1 MEWLTNQFQGNA
13 SVEDSLVYGIS
24 RAARKACAGITFI
37 LFSFA
42 ASAQTAEQSIEL
54 GEVEVKAARIVH
66 KTDGLLLYPS
76 DAQKEASSSGYSVLQ
91 KLSLPNIRI
100 DEDARNVST
109 IDNKGSVQL
118 RINGIIVDQAEMLS
132 LDPKSIRKIDFID
145 NPGVRYGDGV
155 AYVIDITTRRATSG
169 YTVGT
174 FLSQSLNAENGN
186 YTVYGKWNTGKSE
199 LSLNYDFGYKDF
211 DGNRMEETAYCHLN
225 DGSVYTIQRNDIAS
239 RSRRFNNRVKLTYN
253 LADST
258 RYVFQASLS
267 GDFSQKSVIDG
278 TEEYIAIQ
286 QDNSRTGSPVL
297 DLYYF
302 QQLTPRQSVTLNA
315 VGTYIDTNSSTS
327 YDEGSPYR
335 YNVDGKTYSLM
346 SEAIYENKLKPFT
359 LSTGIN
365 YSQKYTNNT
374 YTGDVS
380 SLTLMHNNR
389 FYLFSEIKGYWG
401 KLRYSVGIGASY
413 LHYRQQ
419 EHTYDYWTFCPK
431 AALSYDFTNAL
442 QVSYNFQSNERTSRI
457 DMINDAMIRTNS
469 MEWTAGSPDLKPNRE
484 TYHTLRLSY
493 SEARLQ
499 AYIEGFYKIC
509 HRPNMAVYER
519 TADDQFIYT
528 QRNQKEID
536 ALQTA
541 GYVNYWLLPD
551 KLSVA
556 LYGGLF
562 RCFNFGYDYTHCYT
576 SYFLTGNVH
585 AYLGNFSLQAYAD
598 NGWRFLEGES
608 KGYNGNS
615 ILLKGSY
622 QYKSCQFSL
631 AWQLPLMQRYK
642 MFETD
647 ILNRNLQKS
656 TALYSTD
663 ICNLVSL
670 TVTWR
675 LHKGRKYR
683 TVNKTI
689 QLKDS
694 DTGIIR

>member
-1 MEWLTNQFQGNA
+1 M
-13 SVEDSLVYGIS
+13 
-24 RAARKACAGITFI
+24 
-37 LFSFA
+37 
-42 ASAQTAEQSIEL
+42 
-54 GEVEVKAARIVH
+54 
-66 KTDGLLLYPS
+66 
-76 DAQKEASSSGYSVLQ
+76 
-91 KLSLPNIRI
+91 
-100 DEDARNVST
+100 
-109 IDNKGSVQL
+109 
-118 RINGIIVDQAEMLS
+118 
-132 LDPKSIRKIDFID
+132 
-145 NPGVRYGDGV
+145 
-155 AYVIDITTRRATSG
+155 
-169 YTVGT
+169 
-174 FLSQSLNAENGN
+174 
-186 YTVYGKWNTGKSE
+186 
-199 LSLNYDFGYKDF
+199 
-211 DGNRMEETAYCHLN
+211 N

-239 RSRRFNNRVKLTYN
+239 RSRYFNNSVKLTYN

-267 GDFSQKSVIDG
+267 GDFNHVPGDFNRKNVVDG
-278 TEEYIAIQ
+278 TNEYVATQ

-335 YNVDGKTYSLM
+335 YNVDGKTYSLL

-359 LSTGIN
+359 LTAGIN
-365 YSQKYTNNT
+365 YSQKYTNNA

-389 FYLFSEIKGYWG
+389 LYLFSEIKGYWG
-401 KLRYSVGIGASY
+401 KLRYSAGVGASY

-457 DMINDAMIRTNS
+457 AMISDAMIRTNS

-493 SEARLQ
+493 SDTRLQ
-499 AYIEGFYKIC
+499 AYIEGFYRLC

-536 ALQTA
+536 VLQTS
-541 GYVNYWLLPD
+541 GYANYWLLPE

-576 SYFLTGNVH
+576 SYFLTGNVQ

-598 NGWRFLEGES
+598 NGWRFLEGET
-608 KGYNGNS
+608 KGYNGSS
-615 ILLKGSY
+615 IVLKGSY
-622 QYKSCQFSL
+622 QYKSCQFAL
-631 AWQLPLMQRYK
+631 AWQLPLIQRYK

-670 TVTWR
+670 TITWR

-683 TVNKTI
+683 AVNKSI

-694 DTGIIR
+694 DTGIIQ

>member
-1 MEWLTNQFQGNA
+1 
-13 SVEDSLVYGIS
+13 
-24 RAARKACAGITFI
+24 
-37 LFSFA
+37 
-42 ASAQTAEQSIEL
+42 
-54 GEVEVKAARIVH
+54 
-66 KTDGLLLYPS
+66 
-76 DAQKEASSSGYSVLQ
+76 
-91 KLSLPNIRI
+91 
-100 DEDARNVST
+100 
-109 IDNKGSVQL
+109 
-118 RINGIIVDQAEMLS
+118 
-132 LDPKSIRKIDFID
+132 
-145 NPGVRYGDGV
+145 
-155 AYVIDITTRRATSG
+155 
-169 YTVGT
+169 
-174 FLSQSLNAENGN
+174 
-186 YTVYGKWNTGKSE
+186 
-199 LSLNYDFGYKDF
+199 
-211 DGNRMEETAYCHLN
+211 
-225 DGSVYTIQRNDIAS
+225 
-239 RSRRFNNRVKLTYN
+239 
-253 LADST
+253 
-258 RYVFQASLS
+258 
-267 GDFSQKSVIDG
+267 
-278 TEEYIAIQ
+278 
-286 QDNSRTGSPVL
+286 
-297 DLYYF
+297 
-302 QQLTPRQSVTLNA
+302 
-315 VGTYIDTNSSTS
+315 
-327 YDEGSPYR
+327 
-335 YNVDGKTYSLM
+335 M

-359 LSTGIN
+359 LTAGIN
-365 YSQKYTNNT
+365 YSQKYTNNA

-389 FYLFSEIKGYWG
+389 LYLFSEIKGYWG
-401 KLRYSVGIGASY
+401 KLRYSAGVGASY

-457 DMINDAMIRTNS
+457 AMISDAMIRTNS

-493 SEARLQ
+493 SDTRLQ
-499 AYIEGFYKIC
+499 AYIEGFYRLC

-536 ALQTA
+536 VLQTS
-541 GYVNYWLLPD
+541 GYANYWLLPE

-576 SYFLTGNVH
+576 SYFLTGNVQ

-608 KGYNGNS
+608 KGYNGSS
-615 ILLKGSY
+615 IVLKGSY
-622 QYKSCQFSL
+622 QYKSCQFAL
-631 AWQLPLMQRYK
+631 AWQLPLIQRYK

-670 TVTWR
+670 TITWR

-683 TVNKTI
+683 AVNKSI

-694 DTGIIR
+694 DTGIIQ

>member
-1 MEWLTNQFQGNA
+1 MGKFKLPKN
-13 SVEDSLVYGIS
+13 
-24 RAARKACAGITFI
+24 
-37 LFSFA
+37 
-42 ASAQTAEQSIEL
+42 
-54 GEVEVKAARIVH
+54 
-66 KTDGLLLYPS
+66 
-76 DAQKEASSSGYSVLQ
+76 GYS
-91 KLSLPNIRI
+91 KF
-100 DEDARNVST
+100 ARYT
-109 IDNKGSVQL
+109 
-118 RINGIIVDQAEMLS
+118 
-132 LDPKSIRKIDFID
+132 
-145 NPGVRYGDGV
+145 
-155 AYVIDITTRRATSG
+155 YVIDITTRRATSG

-211 DGNRMEETAYCHLN
+211 DGNRMEETAYYHLN
-225 DGSVYTIQRNDIAS
+225 GGSVYTIQRNDIAS

-267 GDFSQKSVIDG
+267 GDFSHVPGDFNRKSVIDG

-457 DMINDAMIRTNS
+457 AMISDAMIRTNS

-622 QYKSCQFSL
+622 QYKSYQFSL

-647 ILNRNLQKS
+647 ILNCNLQKS

-675 LHKGRKYR
+675 LHKGHKYR

>member
-1 MEWLTNQFQGNA
+1 M
-13 SVEDSLVYGIS
+13 IS
-24 RAARKACAGITFI
+24 
-37 LFSFA
+37 
-42 ASAQTAEQSIEL
+42 
-54 GEVEVKAARIVH
+54 
-66 KTDGLLLYPS
+66 
-76 DAQKEASSSGYSVLQ
+76 
-91 KLSLPNIRI
+91 
-100 DEDARNVST
+100 
-109 IDNKGSVQL
+109 
-118 RINGIIVDQAEMLS
+118 
-132 LDPKSIRKIDFID
+132 
-145 NPGVRYGDGV
+145 
-155 AYVIDITTRRATSG
+155 
-169 YTVGT
+169 
-174 FLSQSLNAENGN
+174 
-186 YTVYGKWNTGKSE
+186 
-199 LSLNYDFGYKDF
+199 
-211 DGNRMEETAYCHLN
+211 
-225 DGSVYTIQRNDIAS
+225 
-239 RSRRFNNRVKLTYN
+239 
-253 LADST
+253 
-258 RYVFQASLS
+258 
-267 GDFSQKSVIDG
+267 
-278 TEEYIAIQ
+278 
-286 QDNSRTGSPVL
+286 
-297 DLYYF
+297 
-302 QQLTPRQSVTLNA
+302 
-315 VGTYIDTNSSTS
+315 
-327 YDEGSPYR
+327 
-335 YNVDGKTYSLM
+335 
-346 SEAIYENKLKPFT
+346 
-359 LSTGIN
+359 
-365 YSQKYTNNT
+365 
-374 YTGDVS
+374 
-380 SLTLMHNNR
+380 
-389 FYLFSEIKGYWG
+389 
-401 KLRYSVGIGASY
+401 
-413 LHYRQQ
+413 
-419 EHTYDYWTFCPK
+419 
-431 AALSYDFTNAL
+431 
-442 QVSYNFQSNERTSRI
+442 
-457 DMINDAMIRTNS
+457 DAMIRTNS

-622 QYKSCQFSL
+622 QYKSYQFSL

-647 ILNRNLQKS
+647 ILNCNLQKS

>member
-1 MEWLTNQFQGNA
+1 
-13 SVEDSLVYGIS
+13 
-24 RAARKACAGITFI
+24 
-37 LFSFA
+37 
-42 ASAQTAEQSIEL
+42 
-54 GEVEVKAARIVH
+54 
-66 KTDGLLLYPS
+66 
-76 DAQKEASSSGYSVLQ
+76 
-91 KLSLPNIRI
+91 
-100 DEDARNVST
+100 
-109 IDNKGSVQL
+109 
-118 RINGIIVDQAEMLS
+118 
-132 LDPKSIRKIDFID
+132 
-145 NPGVRYGDGV
+145 
-155 AYVIDITTRRATSG
+155 
-169 YTVGT
+169 
-174 FLSQSLNAENGN
+174 
-186 YTVYGKWNTGKSE
+186 
-199 LSLNYDFGYKDF
+199 
-211 DGNRMEETAYCHLN
+211 MEETAYCHLN

-267 GDFSQKSVIDG
+267 GDFSHVPGDFNQKSVIDG

-457 DMINDAMIRTNS
+457 AMISDAMIRTNS

>member
-1 MEWLTNQFQGNA
+1 MGKFKLPKN
-13 SVEDSLVYGIS
+13 
-24 RAARKACAGITFI
+24 
-37 LFSFA
+37 
-42 ASAQTAEQSIEL
+42 
-54 GEVEVKAARIVH
+54 
-66 KTDGLLLYPS
+66 
-76 DAQKEASSSGYSVLQ
+76 GYS
-91 KLSLPNIRI
+91 KF
-100 DEDARNVST
+100 ARYT
-109 IDNKGSVQL
+109 
-118 RINGIIVDQAEMLS
+118 
-132 LDPKSIRKIDFID
+132 
-145 NPGVRYGDGV
+145 
-155 AYVIDITTRRATSG
+155 YVIDITTRRATSG

-211 DGNRMEETAYCHLN
+211 DGNRMEETAYYHLN
-225 DGSVYTIQRNDIAS
+225 GGSVYTIQRNDIAS

-267 GDFSQKSVIDG
+267 GDFSHVPGDFNRKSVIDG

-457 DMINDAMIRTNS
+457 AMISDAVIRTNS

-622 QYKSCQFSL
+622 QYKSYQFSL

-647 ILNRNLQKS
+647 ILNCNLQKS

-675 LHKGRKYR
+675 LHKGHKYR

>member
-37 LFSFA
+37 LFSLA
-42 ASAQTAEQSIEL
+42 VSAQTAEQSIEL

-66 KTDGLLLYPS
+66 KTDGLLLYLS

-174 FLSQSLNAENGN
+174 SLSQSLNAENGN

-211 DGNRMEETAYCHLN
+211 DGNRMEETAYYHLN

-267 GDFSQKSVIDG
+267 GDFSHVPGDFNRKNVVDG
-278 TEEYIAIQ
+278 TNEYVATQ

-359 LSTGIN
+359 LSAGIN

-389 FYLFSEIKGYWG
+389 FYLFSEIKGYWD
-401 KLRYSVGIGASY
+401 AS
-413 LHYRQQ
+413 
-419 EHTYDYWTFCPK
+419 
-431 AALSYDFTNAL
+431 S
-442 QVSYNFQSNERTSRI
+442 
-457 DMINDAMIRTNS
+457 
-469 MEWTAGSPDLKPNRE
+469 G
-484 TYHTLRLSY
+484 
-493 SEARLQ
+493 
-499 AYIEGFYKIC
+499 
-509 HRPNMAVYER
+509 
-519 TADDQFIYT
+519 
-528 QRNQKEID
+528 
-536 ALQTA
+536 
-541 GYVNYWLLPD
+541 
-551 KLSVA
+551 
-556 LYGGLF
+556 
-562 RCFNFGYDYTHCYT
+562 
-576 SYFLTGNVH
+576 
-585 AYLGNFSLQAYAD
+585 
-598 NGWRFLEGES
+598 
-608 KGYNGNS
+608 
-615 ILLKGSY
+615 
-622 QYKSCQFSL
+622 
-631 AWQLPLMQRYK
+631 
-642 MFETD
+642 
-647 ILNRNLQKS
+647 
-656 TALYSTD
+656 
-663 ICNLVSL
+663 
-670 TVTWR
+670 
-675 LHKGRKYR
+675 
-683 TVNKTI
+683 
-689 QLKDS
+689 
-694 DTGIIR
+694 

>member
-37 LFSFA
+37 LFSLA
-42 ASAQTAEQSIEL
+42 VSAQTAEQSIEL

-155 AYVIDITTRRATSG
+155 AYVIDITTRRVTSG

-174 FLSQSLNAENGN
+174 SLSQSLNAKNGN
-186 YTVYGKWNTGKSE
+186 YTVYGKWNTRKSE

-211 DGNRMEETAYCHLN
+211 DDNRMEETAFYHLN

-239 RSRRFNNRVKLTYN
+239 RCRRFNNRVKLTYN

-267 GDFSQKSVIDG
+267 GDFSHVPGDFNRKNVVDG
-278 TEEYIAIQ
+278 TNEYVATQ

-315 VGTYIDTNSSTS
+315 VGTYIDTNSSTN
-327 YDEGSPYR
+327 YNEGS
-335 YNVDGKTYSLM
+335 
-346 SEAIYENKLKPFT
+346 PFT
-359 LSTGIN
+359 LSAGIN

-401 KLRYSVGIGASY
+401 KLRYSAGVGASY

-457 DMINDAMIRTNS
+457 AMISDAMIRTNS

-608 KGYNGNS
+608 KGYNGSS